1 MRVLAEQGINRLGNS
16 LQQHL
21 PRAAGKGDQMRHIQ
35 DQVTAMHKV
44 VVGTLL
50 LIGLLTMGST
60 AAFCQKAETIEATA
74 MGTGTQLG
82 QNVEVRLII
91 NDYSTM
97 EERQILV
104 DGFTK
109 GQNEGLVNALKK
121 MRAVGRISLTGTVGY
136 DVSFIRMI
144 PTPTGRKIRFI
155 TNRPIRFGEA
165 WTDSQ
170 SMSFDLSGGEI
181 DINDSDKSKSS
192 GVLFPRAQLVIDK
205 QGQLQIDLTQNAWKL
220 VDVLDWKGTPGVN

>member
-1 MRVLAEQGINRLGNS
+1 
-16 LQQHL
+16 
-21 PRAAGKGDQMRHIQ
+21 MRH
-35 DQVTAMHKV
+35 TANS
-44 VVGTLL
+44 TLKIHDL
-50 LIGLLTMGST
+50 VIGALLTIVLLSVGGVS
-60 AAFCQKAETIEATA
+60 AFGQKAETIEATA

-82 QNVEVRLII
+82 QNVEIRLII
-91 NDYSTM
+91 SDYSTM
-97 EERQILV
+97 EERQVLV
-104 DGFTK
+104 DAFAK
-109 GQNEGLVNALKK
+109 GQNQGLVTALQK

-144 PTPTGRKIRFI
+144 PTPTGRKLRFI

-181 DINDSDKSKSS
+181 DINDSDKSKST

-205 QGQLQIDLTQNAWKL
+205 QGQLQIDLAQNSWKL

>member
-1 MRVLAEQGINRLGNS
+1 
-16 LQQHL
+16 
-21 PRAAGKGDQMRHIQ
+21 MRH
-35 DQVTAMHKV
+35 TANSILKIHSLV
-44 VVGTLL
+44 IGTLL
-50 LIGLLTMGST
+50 TVVLLTVGSVS
-60 AAFCQKAETIEATA
+60 AFAQKAETIEAAA

-97 EERQILV
+97 EERQVLV
-104 DGFTK
+104 DAFTK
-109 GQNEGLVNALKK
+109 GQNQGLVTALQK

-170 SMSFDLSGGEI
+170 TMSFDLSGGEI
-181 DINDSDKSKSS
+181 DINDSDKSKST
-192 GVLFPRAQLVIDK
+192 GVLYPRAQLVIDK
-205 QGQLQIDLTQNAWKL
+205 QGQLQIDLSQNPWKL

>member
-1 MRVLAEQGINRLGNS
+1 MRQPKSTIQKVHTLVLS
-16 LQQHL
+16 
-21 PRAAGKGDQMRHIQ
+21 
-35 DQVTAMHKV
+35 
-44 VVGTLL
+44 TLFA
-50 LIGLLTMGST
+50 IGLLTFGSSS
-60 AAFCQKAETIEATA
+60 ALCQKAETIEATA
-74 MGTGTQLG
+74 MGTSTQLG
-82 QNVEVRLII
+82 QNVEIRLTI

-97 EERQILV
+97 EDRQVLV
-104 DGFTK
+104 DAFTK
-109 GQNEGLVNALKK
+109 GQNQGLVTALQK
-121 MRAVGRISLTGTVGY
+121 MRAVGRISLTFTVGY

-170 SMSFDLSGGEI
+170 SQSFDLSGGEI
-181 DINDSDKSKSS
+181 DINDQDKSKST

-205 QGQLQIDLTQNAWKL
+205 QGQLQIDLSQNSWNL

>member
-1 MRVLAEQGINRLGNS
+1 MTNAMPRFHMLVLA
-16 LQQHL
+16 
-21 PRAAGKGDQMRHIQ
+21 
-35 DQVTAMHKV
+35 
-44 VVGTLL
+44 TLL
-50 LIGLLTMGST
+50 AASLLTIGSSP
-60 AAFCQKAETIEATA
+60 ALCQKAETIEASA

-82 QNVEVRLII
+82 QIVEIRLII

-97 EERQILV
+97 EERQVLV
-104 DGFTK
+104 DAFTK
-109 GQNEGLVNALKK
+109 GQNQGLVTALQK

-144 PTPTGRKIRFI
+144 PTPTGRKLRFI

-170 SMSFDLSGGEI
+170 SQSFDLSGGEI
-181 DINDSDKSKSS
+181 DINDSDKSKST
-192 GVLFPRAQLVIDK
+192 GVLFPRAQLIIDK
-205 QGQLQIDLTQNAWKL
+205 QGQLQIDLAQNSWKL

>member
-1 MRVLAEQGINRLGNS
+1 MR
-16 LQQHL
+16 
-21 PRAAGKGDQMRHIQ
+21 QMKDVI
-35 DQVTAMHKV
+35 TAMHKFLV
-44 VVGTLL
+44 STLL
-50 LIGLLTMGST
+50 LIGVLTLGST
-60 AAFCQKAETIEATA
+60 PAFCQKAETIEATA
-74 MGTGTQLG
+74 MGTGNQLG

-91 NDYSTM
+91 SDYSTM
-97 EERQILV
+97 EERQVLV
-104 DGFTK
+104 QAFTQ

-165 WTDSQ
+165 WADSQ

-181 DINDSDKSKSS
+181 DVNDSDKSKST

-205 QGQLQIDLTQNAWKL
+205 QGQLQIDLSQNAWKL

>member
-1 MRVLAEQGINRLGNS
+1 
-16 LQQHL
+16 
-21 PRAAGKGDQMRHIQ
+21 MRH
-35 DQVTAMHKV
+35 TANSILKIHD
-44 VVGTLL
+44 
-50 LIGLLTMGST
+50 LIIGALLTIALLTVGSVS
-60 AAFCQKAETIEATA
+60 AFGQKAETIEATA

-82 QNVEVRLII
+82 QNVEIRLII
-91 NDYSTM
+91 SDYSTM

-104 DGFTK
+104 DAFTK
-109 GQNEGLVNALKK
+109 GQNQGLVTALQK

-144 PTPTGRKIRFI
+144 PTPTGRKLRFI

-170 SMSFDLSGGEI
+170 SQSFDLSGGEI
-181 DINDSDKSKSS
+181 DINDSDKSKST

-205 QGQLQIDLTQNAWKL
+205 QGQLQIDLAQNSWKL

>member
-1 MRVLAEQGINRLGNS
+1 MRQPKSTIQKIHLLVLS
-16 LQQHL
+16 
-21 PRAAGKGDQMRHIQ
+21 
-35 DQVTAMHKV
+35 
-44 VVGTLL
+44 TLFA
-50 LIGLLTMGST
+50 IGLLTFGSST
-60 AAFCQKAETIEATA
+60 ALCQKAETIEATA

-97 EERQILV
+97 EDRQVLV
-104 DGFTK
+104 DAFTK
-109 GQNEGLVNALKK
+109 GQNQGLVTALQK

-144 PTPTGRKIRFI
+144 PTPTGRKLRFI
-155 TNRPIRFGEA
+155 TNRQIRFGEA

-181 DINDSDKSKSS
+181 DINDSDKSKST
-192 GVLFPRAQLVIDK
+192 GVLFPRAQLIIDK
-205 QGQLQIDLTQNAWKL
+205 QGQLQIELAQNSWKL

>member
-1 MRVLAEQGINRLGNS
+1 MR
-16 LQQHL
+16 
-21 PRAAGKGDQMRHIQ
+21 QMKDVI
-35 DQVTAMHKV
+35 TAMHKFLV
-44 VVGTLL
+44 STLL
-50 LIGLLTMGST
+50 LIGVLTLGST
-60 AAFCQKAETIEATA
+60 PAFCQKAETIEATA
-74 MGTGTQLG
+74 MGTGNQLG

-91 NDYSTM
+91 SDYSTM
-97 EERQILV
+97 EERQVLV
-104 DGFTK
+104 QAFTQ

-121 MRAVGRISLTGTVGY
+121 MRAVGRISLTGTVGF

-165 WTDSQ
+165 WADSQ

-181 DINDSDKSKSS
+181 DVNDSDKSKST

-205 QGQLQIDLTQNAWKL
+205 QGQLQIDLSQNAWKL

>member
-1 MRVLAEQGINRLGNS
+1 MTNAMPRFHMLVLA
-16 LQQHL
+16 
-21 PRAAGKGDQMRHIQ
+21 
-35 DQVTAMHKV
+35 
-44 VVGTLL
+44 TLL
-50 LIGLLTMGST
+50 AASLLTIGSSP
-60 AAFCQKAETIEATA
+60 ALCQKAETIEASA

-82 QNVEVRLII
+82 QIVEIRLII

-97 EERQILV
+97 EERQVLV
-104 DGFTK
+104 DAFTK
-109 GQNEGLVNALKK
+109 GQNQGLVTALQK

-144 PTPTGRKIRFI
+144 PTPTGRKLRFI
-155 TNRPIRFGEA
+155 TNRQIRFGEA

-181 DINDSDKSKSS
+181 DINDSDKSKST
-192 GVLFPRAQLVIDK
+192 GVLFPRAQLIIDK
-205 QGQLQIDLTQNAWKL
+205 QGQLQIELAQNSWKL

>member
-1 MRVLAEQGINRLGNS
+1 MLVLATLF
-16 LQQHL
+16 
-21 PRAAGKGDQMRHIQ
+21 AA
-35 DQVTAMHKV
+35 
-44 VVGTLL
+44 
-50 LIGLLTMGST
+50 GLLTIGSSP
-60 AAFCQKAETIEATA
+60 ASCQKAETIEATA

-82 QNVEVRLII
+82 QTVEIRLVIS
-91 NDYSTM
+91 DYSTM
-97 EERQILV
+97 EERQVLV
-104 DGFTK
+104 DAFAK
-109 GQNEGLVNALKK
+109 GQNQGLVTALQK

-144 PTPTGRKIRFI
+144 PTPTGRKLRFI

-181 DINDSDKSKSS
+181 DINDSDRSKST

-205 QGQLQIDLTQNAWKL
+205 QGQLQIDLAQNSWKL

>member
-1 MRVLAEQGINRLGNS
+1 
-16 LQQHL
+16 
-21 PRAAGKGDQMRHIQ
+21 MRHAANSILKIH
-35 DQVTAMHKV
+35 DLV
-44 VVGTLL
+44 
-50 LIGLLTMGST
+50 IGALLTIVLLTVGS
-60 AAFCQKAETIEATA
+60 ASAFGQKAETIEATA

-82 QNVEVRLII
+82 QNVEIRLII

-104 DGFTK
+104 DAFTK
-109 GQNEGLVNALKK
+109 GQNQGLVTALQK

-144 PTPTGRKIRFI
+144 PTPTGRKLRFI

-181 DINDSDKSKSS
+181 DINDSDKSKST

-205 QGQLQIDLTQNAWKL
+205 QGQLQIDLSQNSWKL

>member
-1 MRVLAEQGINRLGNS
+1 MR
-16 LQQHL
+16 
-21 PRAAGKGDQMRHIQ
+21 QMKDVI
-35 DQVTAMHKV
+35 TAMHKFLV
-44 VVGTLL
+44 STLL
-50 LIGLLTMGST
+50 LIGVLTVGST
-60 AAFCQKAETIEATA
+60 PAFCQKAETIEATA
-74 MGTGTQLG
+74 MGTGNQLG

-91 NDYSTM
+91 SDYSTM
-97 EERQILV
+97 EERQVLV
-104 DGFTK
+104 QAFTQ

-165 WTDSQ
+165 WADSQ

-181 DINDSDKSKSS
+181 DVNDSDKSKST

-205 QGQLQIDLTQNAWKL
+205 QGQLQIDLSQNAWKL

>member
-1 MRVLAEQGINRLGNS
+1 MRQIKDVITE
-16 LQQHL
+16 
-21 PRAAGKGDQMRHIQ
+21 
-35 DQVTAMHKV
+35 MHKFV
-44 VVGTLL
+44 IGTLL
-50 LIGLLTMGST
+50 LIGLLTVGSSP
-60 AAFCQKAETIEATA
+60 AFCQKAETIEATA

-91 NDYSTM
+91 SDFSTM
-97 EERQILV
+97 EERQVLV
-104 DGFTK
+104 DAFTK

-121 MRAVGRISLTGTVGY
+121 ARAVGRISLTGTVGY
-136 DVSFIRMI
+136 DVSFIRLI

-155 TNRPIRFGEA
+155 TNRQIRFGEA

-181 DINDSDKSKSS
+181 DVNDSDKSKST
-192 GVLFPRAQLVIDK
+192 GVLFPQAQLVIDK
-205 QGQLQIDLTQNAWKL
+205 QGQLQIELAQNEWKL

>member
-1 MRVLAEQGINRLGNS
+1 MTNAMPKFHILVLAALS
-16 LQQHL
+16 
-21 PRAAGKGDQMRHIQ
+21 AAG
-35 DQVTAMHKV
+35 
-44 VVGTLL
+44 LL
-50 LIGLLTMGST
+50 SIGSSPAL
-60 AAFCQKAETIEATA
+60 CQKAETIEAAA

-82 QNVEVRLII
+82 QEVEVRLTI
-91 NDYSTM
+91 NDFSTM

-104 DGFTK
+104 DAFTK
-109 GQNEGLVNALKK
+109 GQNNGLVTALQK

-165 WTDSQ
+165 WTDSESQ
-170 SMSFDLSGGEI
+170 SFDLSGGEI
-181 DINDSDKSKSS
+181 DLNDSDKSKST

-205 QGQLQIDLTQNAWKL
+205 QGQVQIDLAQNSWKL

>member
-1 MRVLAEQGINRLGNS
+1 
-16 LQQHL
+16 
-21 PRAAGKGDQMRHIQ
+21 MRHFRGV
-35 DQVTAMHKV
+35 VTEMHKAF
-44 VVGTLL
+44 VGTLL
-50 LIGLLTMGST
+50 LIGLLTVGST
-60 AAFCQKAETIEATA
+60 PAFCQKAETIEATA

-91 NDYSTM
+91 SDYSTM
-97 EERQILV
+97 EERQVLV
-104 DGFTK
+104 DAFTK

-155 TNRPIRFGEA
+155 TNRQIRFGEA

-181 DINDSDKSKSS
+181 DVNDSDKSKST

-205 QGQLQIDLTQNAWKL
+205 QGQLQIELAQNEWKL

>member
-1 MRVLAEQGINRLGNS
+1 
-16 LQQHL
+16 
-21 PRAAGKGDQMRHIQ
+21 MRHTTNSILKIH
-35 DQVTAMHKV
+35 DLV
-44 VVGTLL
+44 
-50 LIGLLTMGST
+50 IGALLTIVLFTVGS
-60 AAFCQKAETIEATA
+60 ASAFGQKAETIEATA

-82 QNVEVRLII
+82 QNVEIRLII

-97 EERQILV
+97 EERQVLV
-104 DGFTK
+104 DAFAK
-109 GQNEGLVNALKK
+109 GQNQGLVTALQK

-144 PTPTGRKIRFI
+144 PTPTGRKLRFI

-181 DINDSDKSKSS
+181 DINDSDKSKST

-205 QGQLQIDLTQNAWKL
+205 QGQLQIDLSQNSWKL
-220 VDVLDWKGTPGVN
+220 VDILDWKGTPGVN

>member
-1 MRVLAEQGINRLGNS
+1 
-16 LQQHL
+16 
-21 PRAAGKGDQMRHIQ
+21 MRH
-35 DQVTAMHKV
+35 TANSILKIHDFV
-44 VVGTLL
+44 
-50 LIGLLTMGST
+50 IGALLTIVLLTVGSVS
-60 AAFCQKAETIEATA
+60 AFAQKAETIEAAA

-82 QNVEVRLII
+82 QNVEIRLII

-97 EERQILV
+97 EERQVLV
-104 DGFTK
+104 DAFTK
-109 GQNEGLVNALKK
+109 GQNQGLVTALQK

-144 PTPTGRKIRFI
+144 PTPTGRKLRFI

-181 DINDSDKSKSS
+181 DINDSDKSKST
-192 GVLFPRAQLVIDK
+192 GVLYPRAQLVIDK
-205 QGQLQIDLTQNAWKL
+205 QGQLQIDLSQNPWKL

>member
-1 MRVLAEQGINRLGNS
+1 MRHTANSILKINS
-16 LQQHL
+16 LV
-21 PRAAGKGDQMRHIQ
+21 I
-35 DQVTAMHKV
+35 
-44 VVGTLL
+44 GTLL
-50 LIGLLTMGST
+50 AVVLLTVGSVS
-60 AAFCQKAETIEATA
+60 AFAQKAETIEAAA

-97 EERQILV
+97 EERQVLV
-104 DGFTK
+104 DAFTK
-109 GQNEGLVNALKK
+109 GQNQGLVTALQK

-170 SMSFDLSGGEI
+170 TMSFDLSGGEI
-181 DINDSDKSKSS
+181 DINDSDKSKST
-192 GVLFPRAQLVIDK
+192 GVLYPRAQLVFDK
-205 QGQLQIDLTQNAWKL
+205 QGQLQIDLSQNPWKL